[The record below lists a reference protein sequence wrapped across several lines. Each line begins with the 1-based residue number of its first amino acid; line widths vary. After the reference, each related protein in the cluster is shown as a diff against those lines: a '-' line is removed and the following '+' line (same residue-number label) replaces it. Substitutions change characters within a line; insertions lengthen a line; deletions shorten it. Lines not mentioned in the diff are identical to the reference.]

1 MRANDQPTWKAIAEP
16 LVLIGGLLGVVP
28 FMMLLI
34 VPLPLMDQLYRP
46 GLWVVFGLWVAA
58 QSALSS
64 WALMTERPR
73 PPAPVSP
80 PPRPRR
86 RKGVIDLAARRR
98 DRDRVE
104 RRLEQLRGRTTG

>member
-1 MRANDQPTWKAIAEP
+1 MRANDQPTWRALAEP
-16 LVLIGGLLGVVP
+16 LVLVGGLLGVVP

-34 VPLPLMDQLYRP
+34 VPLPLLDQLYRP
-46 GLWVVFGLWVAA
+46 GLWVAFGLWVAA
-58 QSALSS
+58 QSTLST
-64 WALMTERPR
+64 WALMTERAR
-73 PPAPVSP
+73 PPVS

-86 RKGVIDLAARRR
+86 RRGIIDLAARRR